1 MASRKA
7 LALGQETLRV
17 LSSGELDGTVFRIT
31 AGQLP
36 RKLYESVNEAL
47 ERLGG
52 RWDRRTR
59 GHVFQEDP
67 SEALDRV
74 ILTGEVGPA
83 NELNFFET
91 PPLLARRMVQTAGI
105 LPGQR
110 ILEPSA
116 GRGAILR
123 EILSYVETEVRLP
136 VLAEWCEIDPGRQ
149 EACRLV
155 AGRDP
160 VADDFLT
167 VPTDSWDLCWN
178 RILMNPPFSRGR
190 DVEHITHAHRLLA
203 PGGRLVAI
211 VSAGVNFRQERRY
224 RDFRDLVAAQGYI
237 EPLPAG
243 TFKASGT
250 DVNTVLVVMEG
261 GQG

>member
-1 MASRKA
+1 VASKRA
-7 LALGQETLRV
+7 LALDQETLRV
-17 LSSGELDGTVFRIT
+17 LSSGILEDGIFRIT
-31 AGQLP
+31 VGQLP
-36 RKLYESVNEAL
+36 RKVYESVNEVL

-52 RWDRRTR
+52 RWDRKAR
-59 GHVFQEDP
+59 GHIFQDDP

-74 ILTGEVGPA
+74 IITGEIGPA
-83 NELNFFET
+83 NEFDFFET
-91 PPLLARRMVQTAGI
+91 PADLARRMVQLAEV

-123 EILSYVETEVRLP
+123 ELLVHVQTAVRLP
-136 VLAEWCEIDPGRQ
+136 VLMEWCEIDPGRQ
-149 EACRLV
+149 EACRFV

-160 VADDFLT
+160 VAADFLS
-167 VPTDSWDLCWN
+167 VPTDSWDFCWN

-190 DVEHITHAHRLLA
+190 DVEHITHAHKLLA

-211 VSAGVNFRQERRY
+211 ASAGVAFRQERRY
-224 RDFRDLVAAQGYI
+224 SDFRDLVAAHGYM
-237 EPLPAG
+237 EPLPTG

-250 DVNTVLVVMEG
+250 DVNTVLVVMD
-261 GQG
+261 GQE